1 MIKKQPLSV
10 TLDPEV
16 RAYLEDLARQD
27 RRSKS
32 AMVEAIIAEHAK
44 RNGKSLTISTFS
56 LTPRLSTTSE
66 V

>member
-1 MIKKQPLSV
+1 MVKRQPISV

-16 RAYLEDLARQD
+16 RAYVEVLARED

-32 AMVEAIIAEHAK
+32 AIVEAIIAEHAK
-44 RNGKSLTISTFS
+44 RNGKTLTISTFS
-56 LTPRLSTTSE
+56 LTPRFTVSE